1 MLEMKENEMTLDS
14 RCFINEETRQNYL
27 ARLQWIYLT
36 GVMRQY
42 KTAYAHIRIALIL
55 DLIYERELQVFQRR
69 SIGQQNYN
77 ALFKQITYG
86 HLRELLCIPVSS
98 QKQDEVI
105 ENSIINAL
113 ETTGSLYDQ
122 VEKSAK
128 ALRKVMGAYEPAEW
142 WNNTCVAKDVPTVEW
157 KKLKIVIA
165 FEKFRYAQIMEFFKK
180 SYGLPDNQ
188 IRPMSQEISRF
199 GRILIEDY
207 HEKSVEQFEFDEEE
221 KTPSNKPFRRI
232 DSFVTV
238 AFSNGLDKLTGQHG
252 VFNSLVNRELTPTS
266 KSPKNKG
273 RGLNIGVLMMVLKS
287 LGYNEK
293 DLIVEKWDKYFL
305 PHYLAGEFDD
315 QRFQQHFSLPA
326 WTTDDVLTDELF
338 QQLWDYDPEK
348 DKFMY
353 SLLER
358 IDYWVYEDSPM
369 NHQSME
375 RLLRTVLTES
385 QLSQA
390 AAYGEEENDF
400 YDEDEECYAQ
410 EEEENKEV
418 VMALLNHVYT
428 QYPELKEH
436 MEEIAQEYP
445 ELKWRLGL

>member
-69 SIGQQNYN
+69 SISRQNYN
-77 ALFKQITYG
+77 AIFKQITYEQLRG
-86 HLRELLCIPVSS
+86 LFHLPLSHQE
-98 QKQDEVI
+98 QDKAI

-113 ETTGSLYDQ
+113 ETTSSLFDQ

-128 ALRKVMGAYEPAEW
+128 ALRKVMGAYDPAEW
-142 WNNTCVAKDVPTVEW
+142 WNNTCVAKDVPAVEW

-180 SYGLPDNQ
+180 SYGLPDKQ

-199 GRILIEDY
+199 GHILIEDY
-207 HEKSVEQFEFDEEE
+207 RQKSVEQFELNEEE
-221 KTPSNKPFRRI
+221 KAPSNKPFRRI

-273 RGLNIGVLMMVLKS
+273 RGLNIGVLIMVLKS

-315 QRFQQHFSLPA
+315 QRFQQHFPLPA

-358 IDYWVYEDSPM
+358 MDYWVYEDSPM

-375 RLLRTVLTES
+375 WLLRTVLTGS

-390 AAYGEEENDF
+390 AAYGEEEDDF
-400 YDEDEECYAQ
+400 SDENEEYFAQ
-410 EEEENKEV
+410 EEEENKKV
-418 VMALLNHVYT
+418 VMALLNNVYT
-428 QYPELKEH
+428 QYPELKEY
-436 MEEIAQEYP
+436 MEEITQEYP
-445 ELKWRLGL
+445 ELKERLGL